1 MDFREQPVRTMLWRY
16 HLGGGCVLALA
27 YVYVPY
33 PPLRVG
39 ALVVLCLATIAATL
53 ASIRL
58 WRPAR
63 PRPFQLFAAGEA
75 VGFVAGSLG
84 SSAAVTRAGGSV
96 AAAVLTMVAYL
107 IGIGGYAMVIRS
119 RSPGRD
125 RASLIDATV
134 ISTGVGM
141 LAWVFLASP
150 YSVDASLPM
159 VERILSMLY
168 VVFDVLVLALV
179 IRLAIGGGDR
189 SRAYLL
195 MTTGWLVL
203 VAADAGRALLVL
215 LGTYDPSSP
224 VEAGWLVAYALWG
237 AAVLDP
243 SVATLTDPVP
253 APRSGL
259 TQIRLAC
266 LAAAS
271 LMAPAILAVQAL
283 RDQRLDIP
291 VIVAGCALLFLLV
304 LVRMADLVRENEATV
319 RELRGTEG
327 VLRASLSER
336 DALAA
341 QLEHQAFHDS
351 LTDLANR
358 ALFNDR
364 VRHALARAR
373 RDGGCLA
380 VLFVDLDDFKVV
392 NDSLGHGAGDRLLRE
407 VAGRLRSCL
416 REHDTVGRLGGDEF
430 AILAED
436 TDLATA
442 RLLADRV
449 ITTLGAPFPLVGGQ
463 VTIRASIGIA
473 VDERLALDEAQ
484 LLRNADIAMYAAK
497 SRGKGTLRGVP
508 VRPCCARCAT
518 ASTCRPTCEGAI
530 ERQRAGAST
539 TSRSSTS
546 ATAGWP
552 GPRRWSAGSSRTA
565 AWSPPAEFIPLAEE
579 TGLIVELGRWVLREA
594 CRQVAGWAA
603 TPARRCCASTCPPAS
618 SPQPTWSARVA
629 AALRDS
635 GLDRRPPGP
644 RDHRERPDA
653 RPGGGHRPAAA
664 SSRRSGCSLAIDD
677 FGTGYSSLAYL
688 RQMPIDAVKIDKSF
702 VDGVAGG
709 PEESAVARAILA
721 LAATLH
727 LDTVAEGVEQPEQA
741 VALAELGCHLAQGY
755 HFSRPVPAADM
766 ARLVGQRPVAGLR
779 HPA

>member
-1 MDFREQPVRTMLWRY
+1 VRTTLWRY

-27 YVYVPY
+27 YVYLPF
-33 PPLRVG
+33 PRLRIGV
-39 ALVVLCLATIAATL
+39 LVVLCLATIAATL
-53 ASIRL
+53 ASVRL

-63 PRPFQLFAAGEA
+63 PLPFLLFAAGEA
-75 VGFVAGSLG
+75 VGFVAGAIG
-84 SSAAVTRAGGSV
+84 SSTAVTRAGGSV
-96 AAAVLTMVAYL
+96 AAAALTMVAYL
-107 IGIGGYAMVIRS
+107 IGIAGYAILIRA

-150 YSVDASLPM
+150 YSVDASLPL
-159 VERILSMLY
+159 VERVLSVLY
-168 VVFDVLVLALV
+168 VVLDVLVLALV
-179 IRLAIGGGDR
+179 IRMTIGGGDR
-189 SRAYLL
+189 TRAYLL
-195 MTTGWLVL
+195 MTAGWLVL

-215 LGTYDPSSP
+215 LGTYDPASP
-224 VEAGWLVAYALWG
+224 VEAGWLVSYALWG

-253 APRSGL
+253 ATRANL
-259 TQIRLAC
+259 TRTRLLC
-266 LAAAS
+266 LAGAS
-271 LMAPAILAVQAL
+271 LMAPAILAIQSL
-283 RDQRLDIP
+283 RDQRLDVP

-304 LVRMADLVRENEATV
+304 LSRMAGLVRENEATV

-351 LTDLANR
+351 LTGLANR

-373 RDGGCLA
+373 RDAGSLA
-380 VLFVDLDDFKVV
+380 VLFLDLDDFKLV

-407 VAGRLRSCL
+407 VAARLRSCL

-436 TDLATA
+436 TDLDTA
-442 RLLADRV
+442 RALAQR
-449 ITTLGAPFPLVGGQ
+449 ILAALAAPFPLVGGQ
-463 VTIRASIGIA
+463 FTIHASIGIA
-473 VDERLALDEAQ
+473 VDERLALDEIQ

-497 SRGKGTLRGVP
+497 SRGKGTYEVFTGSMLES
-508 VRPCCARCAT
+508 VRDRHDSQRAL
-518 ASTCRPTCEGAI
+518 EGAI
-530 ERQRAGAST
+530 ERRELVVHYQPIVDLHNGRMAGAEALV
-539 TSRSSTS
+539 R
-546 ATAGWP
+546 WP
-552 GPRRWSAGSSRTA
+552 RPDRGLV
-565 AWSPPAEFIPLAEE
+565 PPAEFIPLAEE
-579 TGLIVELGRWVLREA
+579 TGLVVELDRFVLRQA
-594 CRQVAGWAA
+594 CRQMAGWNAEAGPLLLHVNLSAHHLLRNDLAA
-603 TPARRCCASTCPPAS
+603 T
-618 SPQPTWSARVA
+618 VA
-629 AALRDS
+629 AALGDS
-635 GLDRRPPGP
+635 GLPPECLALEITESVLMHDLGVAIV
-644 RDHRERPDA
+644 RLHELKRL
-653 RPGGGHRPAAA
+653 GVH
-664 SSRRSGCSLAIDD
+664 LAIDD

-709 PEESAVARAILA
+709 PEESAVARAIIA
-721 LAATLH
+721 LADTLH

-741 VALAELGCHLAQGY
+741 AALAELGCHLAQGY

-766 ARLVGQRPVAGLR
+766 ARLATAAGSSSSSGRPVAGLR
-779 HPA
+779 YPA

>member
-1 MDFREQPVRTMLWRY
+1 MRTTLWRY

-27 YVYVPY
+27 YVYLPFPV
-33 PPLRVG
+33 LRIG
-39 ALVVLCLATIAATL
+39 SLVALCLATIAATL

-63 PRPFQLFAAGEA
+63 RLPFYLFAAGEA
-75 VGFVAGSLG
+75 VGFVAGTLG
-84 SSAAVTRAGGSV
+84 SSAAVTRAGGSP
-96 AAAVLTMVAYL
+96 AAAALTMVAYL
-107 IGIGGYAMVIRS
+107 IGIAGYALVIRA

-134 ISTGVGM
+134 ISTGLGM

-150 YSVDASLPM
+150 YTVDASLPL
-159 VERILSMLY
+159 VERMLSMLY
-168 VVFDVLVLALV
+168 VVLDVLVIALV
-179 IRLAIGGGDR
+179 IRLTIGSGDR
-189 SRAYLL
+189 TRAYLL
-195 MTTGWLVL
+195 MTLGWLVL

-215 LGTYDPSSP
+215 LGTYDPASP

-237 AAVLDP
+237 AALLHP
-243 SVATLTDPVP
+243 SVVTLTDP
-253 APRSGL
+253 APLLRTGL
-259 TQIRLAC
+259 TRARLAS

-271 LMAPAILAVQAL
+271 LMAPAILAIQAV

-291 VIVAGCALLFLLV
+291 VIVAGCAFLFLLV
-304 LVRMADLVRENEATV
+304 LVRMAGLVREVEATV

-327 VLRASLSER
+327 VLRASLTER

-341 QLEHQAFHDS
+341 QLEYQAFHDN

-373 RDGGCLA
+373 RDGGSLA
-380 VLFVDLDDFKVV
+380 VLFIDLDDFKVV
-392 NDSLGHGAGDRLLRE
+392 NDSLGHGAGDRVLRE
-407 VAGRLRSCL
+407 VAARLRGCL
-416 REHDTVGRLGGDEF
+416 REPDTVGRLGGDEF
-430 AILAED
+430 AILAEGA
-436 TDLATA
+436 DLATA
-442 RLLADRV
+442 RALADRV
-449 ITTLGAPFPLVGGQ
+449 LATLGAPFPLVGGQ
-463 VTIRASIGIA
+463 VTVRASVGIA
-473 VDERLALDEAQ
+473 VDEQLGLDEAQ

-497 SRGKGTLRGVP
+497 SSGKGTYQVFQSSMLRS
-508 VRPCCARCAT
+508 VRDHHDLT
-518 ASTCRPTCEGAI
+518 AALEGAI
-530 ERQRAGAST
+530 ERRELVVHYQPIVDLRDGRVAGAEALV
-539 TSRSSTS
+539 R
-546 ATAGWP
+546 WP
-552 GPRRWSAGSSRTA
+552 RPDRGLV
-565 AWSPPAEFIPLAEE
+565 PPAEFIPLAEE
-579 TGLIVELGRWVLREA
+579 TGLVVELDRFVLRQA
-594 CRQVAGWAA
+594 CRQMAGWTTEAGPLLLHVNLSA
-603 TPARRCCASTCPPAS
+603 HHLLRGDLAST
-618 SPQPTWSARVA
+618 VA

-635 GLDRRPPGP
+635 GLS
-644 RDHRERPDA
+644 PDCLA
-653 RPGGGHRPAAA
+653 LEITESVLMHDLDVAIVRLHELKELGVH
-664 SSRRSGCSLAIDD
+664 LAIDD

-741 VALAELGCHLAQGY
+741 AALAELGCHLAQGF
-755 HFSRPVPAADM
+755 HFSRPIPAADM
-766 ARLVGQRPVAGLR
+766 ARLIVQRPVAGLR

>member
-1 MDFREQPVRTMLWRY
+1 MRTTLWRY

-27 YVYVPY
+27 YVYLPFPV
-33 PPLRVG
+33 LRIG
-39 ALVVLCLATIAATL
+39 SLVALCLATIAATL

-63 PRPFQLFAAGEA
+63 RLPFYLFAAGEA
-75 VGFVAGSLG
+75 VGFVAGTLG
-84 SSAAVTRAGGSV
+84 SSAAVTRAGGSP
-96 AAAVLTMVAYL
+96 AAAALTMVAYL
-107 IGIGGYAMVIRS
+107 IGIAGYALVIRA

-134 ISTGVGM
+134 ISTGLGM

-150 YSVDASLPM
+150 YTVDASLPL
-159 VERILSMLY
+159 VERMLSMLY
-168 VVFDVLVLALV
+168 VVLDVLVIALV
-179 IRLAIGGGDR
+179 IRLTIGSGDR
-189 SRAYLL
+189 TRAYLL
-195 MTTGWLVL
+195 MTLGWLVL

-215 LGTYDPSSP
+215 LGTYDPASP

-237 AAVLDP
+237 AALLHP
-243 SVATLTDPVP
+243 SVATLTDP
-253 APRSGL
+253 APLLRTGL
-259 TQIRLAC
+259 TRARLAS

-271 LMAPAILAVQAL
+271 LMAPAILAIQAV

-291 VIVAGCALLFLLV
+291 VIVAGCAFLFLLV
-304 LVRMADLVRENEATV
+304 LVRMAGLVREVEATV

-341 QLEHQAFHDS
+341 QLEYQAFHDN

-373 RDGGCLA
+373 RDGGGLA
-380 VLFVDLDDFKVV
+380 VLFIDLDDFKVV
-392 NDSLGHGAGDRLLRE
+392 NDSLGHGAGDRVLRE
-407 VAGRLRSCL
+407 VAARLRGCL
-416 REHDTVGRLGGDEF
+416 REPDTVGRLGGDEF
-430 AILAED
+430 AILAEGA
-436 TDLATA
+436 DLATA
-442 RLLADRV
+442 RTLADRV
-449 ITTLGAPFPLVGGQ
+449 LATLGAPFPLVGGQ
-463 VTIRASIGIA
+463 VTVRASVGIA
-473 VDERLALDEAQ
+473 LDDRQALDEAQ

-497 SRGKGTLRGVP
+497 SSGKGTYQVFQSSMLRS
-508 VRPCCARCAT
+508 VRDHHDLT
-518 ASTCRPTCEGAI
+518 AALEGAI
-530 ERQRAGAST
+530 ERRELVVHYQPIVDLRDGRVAGAEALV
-539 TSRSSTS
+539 R
-546 ATAGWP
+546 WP
-552 GPRRWSAGSSRTA
+552 RPDRGLV
-565 AWSPPAEFIPLAEE
+565 PPAEFIPLAEE
-579 TGLIVELGRWVLREA
+579 TGLVVELDRFVLRQA
-594 CRQVAGWAA
+594 CRQMAGWVAEAGPLLLHVNLSAHHLLRSDLAA
-603 TPARRCCASTCPPAS
+603 T
-618 SPQPTWSARVA
+618 VA

-635 GLDRRPPGP
+635 GLS
-644 RDHRERPDA
+644 PDCLA
-653 RPGGGHRPAAA
+653 LEITESVLMHDLDVAIVRLHELKQLGVH
-664 SSRRSGCSLAIDD
+664 LAIDD

-702 VDGVAGG
+702 VDGVTGG

-741 VALAELGCHLAQGY
+741 AALAELGCHLAQGF
-755 HFSRPVPAADM
+755 HFSRPIPAADM
-766 ARLVGQRPVAGLR
+766 ARLIVQRPVAGLR

>member
-1 MDFREQPVRTMLWRY
+1 VRTTLWRY
-16 HLGGGCVLALA
+16 HLGGGCVLSLA
-27 YVYVPY
+27 YVYLPVPV
-33 PPLRVG
+33 LRT
-39 ALVVLCLATIAATL
+39 ASLILLCLATIAATL
-53 ASIRL
+53 VSVRL

-63 PRPFQLFAAGEA
+63 RLPFQLFAAGEA

-84 SSAAVTRAGGSV
+84 SSAAVTRAGGSP
-96 AAAVLTMVAYL
+96 AAAALTMVAYV
-107 IGIGGYAMVIRS
+107 IGIAGYAVLIRT

-134 ISTGVGM
+134 ISIGVGM
-141 LAWVFLASP
+141 LAWVFLAAP
-150 YSVDASLPM
+150 YSADASLPLI
-159 VERILSMLY
+159 ERVLSVLY

-189 SRAYLL
+189 TRAYLL
-195 MTTGWLVL
+195 MTAGWLVL
-203 VAADAGRALLVL
+203 VAADAGRAVLVL
-215 LGTYDPSSP
+215 LGTYDPASP
-224 VEAGWLVAYALWG
+224 VEAGWLVAYGLWG

-243 SVATLTDPVP
+243 SVATLTDAVP
-253 APRSGL
+253 APRTGL
-259 TQIRLAC
+259 TRTRLVC
-266 LAAAS
+266 LATAS
-271 LMAPAILAVQAL
+271 LMAPAILAIQAL
-283 RDQRLDIP
+283 RAQRIDIP
-291 VIVAGCALLFLLV
+291 VIVTGCAALFLLV
-304 LVRMADLVRENEATV
+304 LVRLADLVRENETTV

-364 VRHALARAR
+364 VRHAMARAR
-373 RDGGCLA
+373 RDGGGPA
-380 VLFVDLDDFKVV
+380 VLFLDLDDFKVV
-392 NDSLGHGAGDRLLRE
+392 NDNLGHGAGDRLLRE
-407 VAGRLRSCL
+407 VAARLRSCL

-442 RLLADRV
+442 RRLAERV
-449 ITTLGAPFPLVGGQ
+449 IATLAAPFPLVGGQ

-473 VDERLALDEAQ
+473 VDERQTLDDAQ

-497 SRGKGTLRGVP
+497 SRGKGTYEVFQGSMLRS
-508 VRPCCARCAT
+508 VRDRHDIT
-518 ASTCRPTCEGAI
+518 AALEGAI
-530 ERQRAGAST
+530 ERRELVVHYQPIVDLHSGRVAGAEALV
-539 TSRSSTS
+539 R
-546 ATAGWP
+546 WP
-552 GPRRWSAGSSRTA
+552 RPDRGLV
-565 AWSPPAEFIPLAEE
+565 PPAEFIPVAEE
-579 TGLIVELGRWVLREA
+579 TGLVVEIDRFVLRQA
-594 CRQVAGWAA
+594 CRQMAGWTAKAGPLLLHVNLSANHLLRSDLAA
-603 TPARRCCASTCPPAS
+603 N
-618 SPQPTWSARVA
+618 VA

-635 GLDRRPPGP
+635 GLS
-644 RDHRERPDA
+644 PDCLA
-653 RPGGGHRPAAA
+653 LEITESVLMHDLELGVVRLHELKRLGVH
-664 SSRRSGCSLAIDD
+664 LAIDD

-709 PEESAVARAILA
+709 PEDSAVARAIIA

-727 LDTVAEGVEQPEQA
+727 LDTVAEGVEEPEQA
-741 VALAELGCHLAQGY
+741 AALAELGCHLAQGY

-766 ARLVGQRPVAGLR
+766 GRLAGRPANGQQPVAGLL